1 MAKEQMNKEQ
11 LLQKKKQLT
20 EEIETLKNVIDA
32 SNTPVFDL
40 LINEVKKDMEDN
52 IAEEDWKT
60 LKQNQ
65 KKIEAYRNVEKII
78 QNQTDLLE
86 RKQEEL
92 EDVQSSLD
100 NYQTSIFEL
109 EARFTTYQTKN
120 ENDIRTGDVYEHKN
134 EDGTSDFYMV
144 KESDEDS
151 SKFVI
156 ISTANSEDL
165 GVQYPKNREV
175 LDDAEYVGNIYIHED
190 YQGKEQS
197 EKALF
202 GLNQILC
209 SRESDKNDEQN
220 S

>member
-1 MAKEQMNKEQ
+1 MSKEQQSKAQ
-11 LLQKKKQLT
+11 LIQKKKQLT

-92 EDVQSSLD
+92 EETQEQLD

-109 EARFTTYQTKN
+109 EARFTTYQTKD
-120 ENDIRTGDVYEHKN
+120 EQDIRTGDVYETKN
-134 EDGTSDFYMV
+134 NDGTYDFCMV
-144 KESDEDS
+144 KESDEDE

-156 ISTANSEDL
+156 ISTTNSEDL
-165 GVQYPKNREV
+165 GLQYPKNREI
-175 LDDAEYVGNIYIHED
+175 LDVYTYVGNVYINDE
-190 YQGKEQS
+190 YQGKD
-197 EKALF
+197 AYDRAVF
-202 GLNQILC
+202 GLNQILS
-209 SRESDKNDEQN
+209 SRENAEKTQE
-220 S
+220 